1 MDYSEVQ
8 RVTAYVMGKTNLRP
22 TLGIICGSGLG
33 GIADELESSEVIP
46 YEEIDGFPECTGEF
60 KTFSSLNV
68 TMDARALV
76 SMVTGI
82 Y

>member
-1 MDYSEVQ
+1 M
-8 RVTAYVMGKTNLRP
+8 TAYVMGKTNLRP

-60 KTFSSLNV
+60 
-68 TMDARALV
+68 
-76 SMVTGI
+76 
-82 Y
+82 